1 MTQQQM
7 KQLTFQIS
15 EDAFNLLKK
24 IGDQGAAEY
33 RDTEYQTLYDFK
45 NSDEY
50 KTEKRTEEWFLNRN
64 YGGTLHLI
72 YELYNYGLVG
82 PDFDSWHLTY
92 ILTPFGKEMI
102 KQ

>member
-1 MTQQQM
+1 MTQQEI

-24 IGDQGAAEY
+24 IGEGAAEY
-33 RDTEYQTLYDFK
+33 RDGEYQTLDDFK

-50 KTEKRTEEWFLNRN
+50 KMGKRTEEWFLNRN
-64 YGGTLHLI
+64 YGGTLYLI
-72 YELYNYGLVG
+72 YELNNYGLVE
-82 PDFDSWHLTY
+82 PNFDSWHLTY